1 MRKIILLILVA
12 TGLAAEAQKLAS
24 GGPLKPEQANMDIR
38 HYTLSLDVVPE
49 TSSYS
54 GFTEIDLILANGAPV
69 ILFDLDNAFTV
80 TRVNVNGKPKTF
92 DHKDGLL
99 RINSDPAFP
108 AGKQKVKIEYGGKP
122 HVAVRPPWD
131 GGIQWSKDSLGRWW
145 IAQSCQEDGA
155 DLFFP
160 CKDHPSDEPNE
171 GADMFITVPKG
182 MVVAGP
188 GILQKVS
195 SKGKKSTYH
204 WKTNYTISNY
214 CILFNAGSYAVEKRT
229 YTSVDGNKIPMEYY
243 VLDYNKHRASYHLD
257 LLERSTKMLEKYFG
271 EYPWAKE
278 KIGIAETPHLGM
290 EHQTMNAYGN
300 QYRYSKV
307 GSVDFDWL
315 LHHEFGHEW
324 WANKVSNKD
333 WADMWIQEGICSFG
347 DHLFTEDFGGREAYL
362 KRFRQ
367 TAVSTQNKLPIVQ
380 GEVVDSRQAYHGD
393 IYGKGA
399 LFMHTLRYVLGDE
412 VFFPALRSF
421 ATDPKYTYDNLV
433 VTGDV
438 LKHFNAA
445 SGKDLAPLFKLFI
458 YSTDK
463 LWISVKQ
470 VTGNSYTLKL
480 DNLDM
485 TIPVEV
491 QTSSGVKKLMLSKKP
506 VSLQSETMPIVD
518 ADGYYLKKVS
528 YE

>member
-1 MRKIILLILVA
+1 MRKIIVLIFIIVTA
-12 TGLAAEAQKLAS
+12 SANAQKLAS
-24 GGPLKPEQANMDIR
+24 GGPLKPEQAIMDIR
-38 HYTLSLDVVPE
+38 HYTIALDVIPE
-49 TSSYS
+49 SGSYS
-54 GFTEIDLILANGAPV
+54 GYTEIDLILSTGSPV
-69 ILFDLDNAFTV
+69 LLFDLDNAFTV
-80 TRVNVNGKPKTF
+80 SRVNVNGKPKTF
-92 DHKDGLL
+92 SHADGLL

-108 AGKQKVKIEYGGKP
+108 SGNQKVRIEYGGKP

-145 IAQSCQEDGA
+145 IAESCQEDGG
-155 DLFFP
+155 DFFFP

-171 GADMFITVPKG
+171 GADMIITVPKG

-188 GILQKVS
+188 GILQKTTT
-195 SKGKKSTYH
+195 KGKKSTYH

-214 CILFNAGSYAVEKRT
+214 CLVFNAGSYVVEKRV
-229 YTSVDGNKIPMEYY
+229 YTSVSGTRIPMEYY
-243 VLDYNKHRASYHLD
+243 VLDYNKHRAAYHLD

-271 EYPWAKE
+271 EYPWARE

-300 QYRYSKV
+300 QYRYTKV

-315 LHHEFGHEW
+315 MHHEFGHEW

-333 WADMWIQEGICSFG
+333 WADMWIQEGICTFG
-347 DHLFTEDFGGREAYL
+347 DHLFTEDFGGRQAYL
-362 KRFRQ
+362 ARFRQ
-367 TAVSTQNKLPIVQ
+367 TAMQTQNKLPIVQ
-380 GEVVDSRQAYHGD
+380 GEVVDSRQAYHSD

-399 LFMHTLRYVLGDE
+399 LFMHTLRFVLGDD
-412 VFFPALRSF
+412 VFFPALKAF
-421 ATDPKYTYDNLV
+421 ATDPRYTYDNMV
-433 VTGDV
+433 VTSDV

-445 SGKDLAPLFKLFI
+445 SGKDLTPLFKLYL
-458 YSTDK
+458 YSTEK
-463 LWISVKQ
+463 LGITVKQ
-470 VTGNSYTLKL
+470 VQGSAYSVKL

-491 QTSSGVKKLMLSKKP
+491 QTSSGKKVLQLSKKA
-506 VSLQSETMPIVD
+506 VTVQSESMPIID
-518 ADGYYLKKVS
+518 PDGYYLKRVI